1 MNHKNY
7 IFLLV
12 QGRAIPQMGN
22 LMQSFPSN
30 WKDEFPI
37 INKLGFSGIEWLYD
51 KKSELTNPVLT
62 KTGRMEMSYIS
73 KKNKVNLENIVFDWF
88 LSNPFLQKNELV
100 QEKNVEKFLSLMQ
113 NCSDVGFRRIIFPLL
128 DKNKIN
134 SDKEI
139 TNLIK
144 IFEKKIIEQLDSLN
158 IEIHFE
164 TSLSPEEEKRIIES
178 LNHKKLKICFDMGN
192 SVSNGFDP
200 VKVINILNNDL
211 GSVHIKD
218 RKYGG
223 GPSTPLGHGDVKFF
237 NVFQSLKLINF
248 NGPLTFQIYRDK
260 NSNDISILENG
271 LIFINEIISKVT
283 NDLY

>member
-164 TSLSPEEEKRIIES
+164 TSLSPEE
-178 LNHKKLKICFDMGN
+178 
-192 SVSNGFDP
+192 
-200 VKVINILNNDL
+200 
-211 GSVHIKD
+211 
-218 RKYGG
+218 
-223 GPSTPLGHGDVKFF
+223 
-237 NVFQSLKLINF
+237 
-248 NGPLTFQIYRDK
+248 
-260 NSNDISILENG
+260 
-271 LIFINEIISKVT
+271 
-283 NDLY
+283 